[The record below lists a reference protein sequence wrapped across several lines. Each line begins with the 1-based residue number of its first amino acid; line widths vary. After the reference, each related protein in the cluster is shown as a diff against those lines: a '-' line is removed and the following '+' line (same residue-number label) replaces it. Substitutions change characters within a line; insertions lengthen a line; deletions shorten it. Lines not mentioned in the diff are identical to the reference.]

1 MYMSYQREQ
10 DHVVLTDL
18 YGKNTVRENLRE
30 IETILKY
37 ENQIEALQRMLQYTK
52 NEMKAYHRRKKELIN
67 HSIFSYFCFELLRQD
82 VEMKQCARHG
92 IIMEHL
98 LQEKM
103 YALKQTPKDLI
114 QTTSNKCLLDTED
127 DIIELKREIY
137 FDNFMTQY
145 QNKGTDKEFDKIY
158 DLWVRKYQLT
168 NANIKRFMKDT
179 LQDDYTLD
187 NSKQKRKVLR

>member
-52 NEMKAYHRRKKELIN
+52 NEMKAYHSRKKELIN

-179 LQDDYTLD
+179 LQDDYTLN